1 MLYCII
7 ISRLLME
14 SVIYKGFRAW
24 GCIPFFAALPDQRRS
39 PSSSSE
45 AVIPKFTSPIPP
57 LPPLPPFSPLPYL
70 PQFFHRPA
78 SFGTFSPSPHH
89 PLITLSLH
97 PLFLNTSPYLP
108 PPSPIP
114 PTSLISS
121 FNSLYFAYF
130 LPASLPSHA
139 IKPNPR
145 FIFGPFDIIV
155 APQ

>member
-7 ISRLLME
+7 ISRLLRE

-45 AVIPKFTSPIPP
+45 AVIHKFIFPI
-57 LPPLPPFSPLPYL
+57 SPLPSFSLLSHL

-78 SFGTFSPSPHH
+78 SFGTLPPSPHH
-89 PLITLSLH
+89 SFHPSLIFQCFS
-97 PLFLNTSPYLP
+97 

-114 PTSLISS
+114 STYLISS